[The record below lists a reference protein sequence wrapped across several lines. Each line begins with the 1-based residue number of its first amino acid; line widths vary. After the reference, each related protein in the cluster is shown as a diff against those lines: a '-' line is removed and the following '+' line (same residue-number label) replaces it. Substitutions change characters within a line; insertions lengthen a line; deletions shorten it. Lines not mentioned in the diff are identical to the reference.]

1 MAITPKQEK
10 FAQCV
15 ADGMSQAE
23 AYRTAFD
30 VSPGSK
36 PETSQANASRLMADS
51 RISARVYELRN
62 KLSEKALWTREDSVR
77 ALKEIADR
85 LSGDEKVSD
94 AVAAIK
100 ELNAMHGFNAP
111 AKVELS
117 GELSTQNI
125 TRIELVPLDGNS

>member
-77 ALKEIADR
+77 ALKEIAGR

-94 AVAAIK
+94 AVTAIK